1 MIERILFPA
10 AKGYGRDF
18 LKQSGRSPTQILD
31 PVLHVRILLGL
42 LHPGLD
48 ITAKNALQS

>member
-18 LKQSGRSPTQILD
+18 LKQSGRSPTQRLN
-31 PVLHVRILLGL
+31 PVPYIRILLGF